1 MCRATLLLNSLRLG
15 NDRTNLQLA
24 WEEAQLNIETKYL
37 STFMKGLKYIEDKE
51 ADDDQ
56 SERLMLK
63 YYNFLWQIRAFLRK
77 EYNLNVIKNLEKF
90 PLKMDK
96 QDKQYYQNVAMVV
109 DDVRSKGNNLS
120 KSLFYIQKKT
130 PFFIGEERYY
140 EVTLQ
145 LAGVYATK
153 YNRITAYTKQNLSTS
168 YSIKVHYENCNIK
181 LWGIDLSIKVITN
194 WEVAVD
200 TRCLNLISKIINI
213 PTKLSTNY
221 NEYKSLMSFL
231 TATGINLMELIDLN
245 KETFGFVINEIYS
258 KTTTATYKEVLI
270 ALKDKY
276 AKESDRY
283 GRHVVRYLLLNLKE
297 EIIEK
302 VLPYSATSKRLCEDL
317 YVSSGCVPFENKPFI
332 SDLLRGKT
340 SEFNNIDH
348 IVDITNE
355 DSIDTYI
362 PYITLKNE
370 IKKTGEIYFEKG
382 IIATDKNIIDYNNS
396 LDDWE
401 KSQGYQIKTVD
412 DFVTIDSY
420 ERTTISILK
429 SLISFTEE
437 GNKGQKEYNASYL
450 KESKLDLSEDKQKEI
465 ALKNVFVNS
474 RLMLI
479 YGAAGTGK
487 TTLINYISNMMPNHK
502 KLFLTKTHTAKQ
514 NLKRRIENPGVGA
527 EFISLDSFTKKVS
540 LPDYDIIFVDECSTI
555 DNRIMR
561 VFLDKVRRDALLVF
575 AGDIYQIESIEFGN
589 WFLYAKDIIN
599 TPGANVELL
608 NTWRTKEP
616 DLIGL
621 WDEVRHCGGLMTEK
635 LSMDGPFSEDIG
647 ENVFAAQENDEVVLC
662 LNYDGK
668 FGLNNMN
675 SYFQSANTKG
685 KAVVWQDWIYKVGD
699 PILFND
705 TKRFTILYNNLKGR
719 IVDVEKVD
727 NCIWFTIDVAINITE
742 DICKREGIE
751 WISAGDGYTRIKF
764 EVQSFSDEDY
774 EKDASLRMMSIVP
787 FQLAYA
793 VSIHKAQGLEYD
805 SVKVVIPRSNSE
817 RITHGIFY
825 TAITRAKK
833 KLKIYWSSE
842 TMEEIV
848 SGFEEKVSR
857 QKSFEI
863 VKKRVID

>member
-1 MCRATLLLNSLRLG
+1 M
-15 NDRTNLQLA
+15 
-24 WEEAQLNIETKYL
+24 
-37 STFMKGLKYIEDKE
+37 
-51 ADDDQ
+51 
-56 SERLMLK
+56 
-63 YYNFLWQIRAFLRK
+63 
-77 EYNLNVIKNLEKF
+77 
-90 PLKMDK
+90 
-96 QDKQYYQNVAMVV
+96 
-109 DDVRSKGNNLS
+109 
-120 KSLFYIQKKT
+120 
-130 PFFIGEERYY
+130 
-140 EVTLQ
+140 
-145 LAGVYATK
+145 
-153 YNRITAYTKQNLSTS
+153 
-168 YSIKVHYENCNIK
+168 
-181 LWGIDLSIKVITN
+181 
-194 WEVAVD
+194 
-200 TRCLNLISKIINI
+200 
-213 PTKLSTNY
+213 
-221 NEYKSLMSFL
+221 
-231 TATGINLMELIDLN
+231 
-245 KETFGFVINEIYS
+245 
-258 KTTTATYKEVLI
+258 
-270 ALKDKY
+270 
-276 AKESDRY
+276 
-283 GRHVVRYLLLNLKE
+283 
-297 EIIEK
+297 
-302 VLPYSATSKRLCEDL
+302 
-317 YVSSGCVPFENKPFI
+317 SSGCVPFENKPFI

-382 IIATDKNIIDYNNS
+382 IIATDKDIIDYNNS

-647 ENVFAAQENDEVVLC
+647 ENVFAGQENDEVVLC

-685 KAVVWQDWIYKVGD
+685 KAVIWQDWIYKVGD

>member
-1 MCRATLLLNSLRLG
+1 MLSQSRDVIEKHKRTHTERSAEDVAAISTIEFFFRSDGKINTNFAK
-15 NDRTNLQLA
+15 NDKWPNTDGTFEFVPNPDVDRRPKHSFIVQVKGTHSYT
-24 WEEAQLNIETKYL
+24 ETSGEVKYAL
-37 STFMKGLKYIEDKE
+37 
-51 ADDDQ
+51 
-56 SERLMLK
+56 
-63 YYNFLWQIRAFLRK
+63 
-77 EYNLNVIKNLEKF
+77 
-90 PLKMDK
+90 
-96 QDKQYYQNVAMVV
+96 
-109 DDVRSKGNNLS
+109 
-120 KSLFYIQKKT
+120 KSLAF
-130 PFFIGEERYY
+130 PAFIATD
-140 EVTLQ
+140 VTLDPG
-145 LAGVYATK
+145 LLIVVLNPDIRGRERIFYKYMSVEFINSIDFNKESAT
-153 YNRITAYTKQNLSTS
+153 ITFTADEEILNTDESINLFCKKLESVIVQHSFVNKLSEKELDRNEIDKIIVACDKHITS
-168 YSIKVHYENCNIK
+168 K
-181 LWGIDLSIKVITN
+181 IDL
-194 WEVAVD
+194 
-200 TRCLNLISKIINI
+200 
-213 PTKLSTNY
+213 
-221 NEYKSLMSFL
+221 
-231 TATGINLMELIDLN
+231 
-245 KETFGFVINEIYS
+245 
-258 KTTTATYKEVLI
+258 
-270 ALKDKY
+270 
-276 AKESDRY
+276 
-283 GRHVVRYLLLNLKE
+283 
-297 EIIEK
+297 
-302 VLPYSATSKRLCEDL
+302 
-317 YVSSGCVPFENKPFI
+317 
-332 SDLLRGKT
+332 

-382 IIATDKNIIDYNNS
+382 IIATDKDIIDYNNS

-647 ENVFAAQENDEVVLC
+647 ENVFAGQENDEVVLC

>member
-1 MCRATLLLNSLRLG
+1 MCIR
-15 NDRTNLQLA
+15 DR
-24 WEEAQLNIETKYL
+24 
-37 STFMKGLKYIEDKE
+37 
-51 ADDDQ
+51 
-56 SERLMLK
+56 
-63 YYNFLWQIRAFLRK
+63 
-77 EYNLNVIKNLEKF
+77 
-90 PLKMDK
+90 
-96 QDKQYYQNVAMVV
+96 
-109 DDVRSKGNNLS
+109 
-120 KSLFYIQKKT
+120 
-130 PFFIGEERYY
+130 
-140 EVTLQ
+140 
-145 LAGVYATK
+145 
-153 YNRITAYTKQNLSTS
+153 
-168 YSIKVHYENCNIK
+168 HYENFNIK

-231 TATGINLMELIDLN
+231 TATVINLMELIDLN

-382 IIATDKNIIDYNNS
+382 IIATDKDIIDYNNS

-647 ENVFAAQENDEVVLC
+647 ENVFAGQENDEVVLC

-685 KAVVWQDWIYKVGD
+685 KAVVWQYWIYKVGD

>member
-1 MCRATLLLNSLRLG
+1 M
-15 NDRTNLQLA
+15 
-24 WEEAQLNIETKYL
+24 
-37 STFMKGLKYIEDKE
+37 
-51 ADDDQ
+51 
-56 SERLMLK
+56 
-63 YYNFLWQIRAFLRK
+63 
-77 EYNLNVIKNLEKF
+77 
-90 PLKMDK
+90 
-96 QDKQYYQNVAMVV
+96 
-109 DDVRSKGNNLS
+109 
-120 KSLFYIQKKT
+120 
-130 PFFIGEERYY
+130 
-140 EVTLQ
+140 
-145 LAGVYATK
+145 
-153 YNRITAYTKQNLSTS
+153 
-168 YSIKVHYENCNIK
+168 
-181 LWGIDLSIKVITN
+181 
-194 WEVAVD
+194 
-200 TRCLNLISKIINI
+200 
-213 PTKLSTNY
+213 STNY
-221 NEYKSLMSFL
+221 NEYKALMSFL
-231 TATGINLMELIDLN
+231 TATGINLMGLIDLN
-245 KETFGFVINEIYS
+245 KETFELVINHIYS
-258 KTTTATYKEVLI
+258 KTTTATYKEVLT

-283 GRHVVRYLLLNLKE
+283 GRHVVRYLLINLKE

-302 VLPYSATSKRLCEDL
+302 VLPYSATSKRLCDDL
-317 YVSSGCVPFENKPFI
+317 YVSSGCVPFEEKPFI
-332 SDLLRGKT
+332 SDLLGGKT

-355 DSIDTYI
+355 DCIDTYI

-382 IIATDKNIIDYNNS
+382 IIATDKDITDYNNS
-396 LDDWE
+396 LDNWE

-429 SLISFTEE
+429 SLICFTEE

-502 KLFLTKTHTAKQ
+502 KLFLTKTLTAKQ

-561 VFLDKVRRDALLVF
+561 VFLDKVRGDALLVF

-599 TPGANVELL
+599 KPGANVELL

-621 WDEVRHCGGLMTEK
+621 WDEVRQRGDLMTEK

-647 ENVFAAQENDEVVLC
+647 ENIFANQEKDEVVLC

-685 KAVVWQDWIYKVGD
+685 KAVIWQDWMYKVGD

-719 IVDVEKVD
+719 IADVERVD
-727 NCIWFTIDVAINITE
+727 NCIWFTIDVSINITE

-774 EKDASLRMMSIVP
+774 EKDESLRMMSIVP

-805 SVKVVIPRSNSE
+805 SVKVIIPRSNSE

-833 KLKIYWSSE
+833 KLKIYWSAE
-842 TMEEIV
+842 TMKEIV
-848 SGFEEKVSR
+848 SSFEEKVSR
-857 QKSFEI
+857 RQSFEI